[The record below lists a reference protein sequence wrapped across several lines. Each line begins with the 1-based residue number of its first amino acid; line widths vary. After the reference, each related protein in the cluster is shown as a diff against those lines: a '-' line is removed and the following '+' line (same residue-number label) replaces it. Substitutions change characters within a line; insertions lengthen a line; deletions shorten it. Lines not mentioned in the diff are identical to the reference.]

1 MKRIRNPSKISR
13 IERFYSNQ
21 LRQVADAVGQIISSS
36 VTDDPASA
44 LSSIPLLESYSS
56 VIEEWA
62 LMTAGQMLSEA
73 RKEEE
78 KTWFRVA
85 RDLGESISKEIRNA
99 PTGEIYHQLL
109 REQVDLIQSLPTQAA
124 ERVHELATE
133 SLTTGR
139 RASEIITDIRQMG
152 DVTAARA
159 MTIARTETH
168 RASTTLLQ
176 ARAVYIGS
184 PGYIWQTVG
193 DSDVRK
199 DHDDLNGHFF
209 EWSNPPIADKR
220 TEARAHPGCIYNCR
234 CFPLPQLPKRYF

>member
-36 VTDDPASA
+36 VTDDPGSA

-62 LMTAGQMLSEA
+62 LMTAGKMLSEA

-133 SLTTGR
+133 SLTAGR
-139 RASEIITDIRQMG
+139 RASEIVDDIRQMG
-152 DVTAARA
+152 NVTESIA
-159 MTIARTETH
+159 MTFART
-168 RASTTLLQ
+168 
-176 ARAVYIGS
+176 
-184 PGYIWQTVG
+184 
-193 DSDVRK
+193 
-199 DHDDLNGHFF
+199 
-209 EWSNPPIADKR
+209 
-220 TEARAHPGCIYNCR
+220 
-234 CFPLPQLPKRYF
+234 